1 MFRFLMRIFVSA
13 PCFLVVGLLIMIP
26 LGLGIFAACRDLLGG
41 RDVEHIAEILEGLGV
56 ILIGWGVAIE
66 ERHTLRE
73 MAHLVDLPDE
83 ERQAAIDRVCHSSGI
98 GLLILGLFAEICVEA
113 VRLPNDVMPTEGID
127 PIICWVS
134 VTFLAAGAL
143 TLIHHLGMLVATA
156 WFGYRS
162 PAHQQASHH

>member
-13 PCFLVVGLLIMIP
+13 PFFGLIGLLIMVP
-26 LGLGIFAACRDLLGG
+26 LVLGIFAAGRDLLAGK
-41 RDVEHIAEILEGLGV
+41 DVEHIAEILEGLGV

-73 MAHLVDLPDE
+73 MAHLIGLPDE
-83 ERQAAIDRVCHSSGI
+83 KRQNAIDQVCHSSGI

-134 VTFLAAGAL
+134 VLFLTVGAL
-143 TLIHHLGMLVATA
+143 TLLHHLVVLVLTA
-156 WFGYRS
+156 WFGYR
-162 PAHQQASHH
+162 PEPYQH